1 MKRKFKLSIPARYVL
16 AILSIVCLVLIFV
29 SFKYG
34 DSIAPVKTM
43 VGRVMTPMQKG
54 INQIGS
60 WLYSKA
66 ELLTSIENL
75 LDENNTLK
83 EELSAVTSENKLLQQ
98 EKYELESLR
107 ELYKLDQK
115 YTNYPK
121 VAAQVISRDP
131 NNWNSTI
138 TIDKGS
144 RDGLAVD
151 MNVIAGEGLVG
162 IITEVG
168 YNYSTVR
175 LIVDDSSNV
184 SGMFLKSG
192 DTVNVKGNLKLI
204 DSGLIDLEIIKKDA
218 DVDIGYDVVTSHIS
232 NKFLPGILIGYV
244 ESLSTDPSN
253 ITKSGTLRPA
263 VDFSKLDIVLV
274 ITELKEG
281 KLDTDPNATPEP
293 TGEPSVTN
301 DPNESSTPEVSQS
314 PGATQ

>member
-1 MKRKFKLSIPARYVL
+1 MKRKFKISIPARYVL
-16 AILSIVCLVLIFV
+16 AILSIICLVLIFV

-34 DSIAPVKTM
+34 DSIAPVKTV

-54 INQIGS
+54 INEIGS
-60 WLYSKA
+60 WLYSKK
-66 ELLTSIENL
+66 ELMTSIEKL
-75 LDENNTLK
+75 IEENSTLK
-83 EELSAVTSENKLLQQ
+83 ENLSSVTAENKLLQQ
-98 EKYELESLR
+98 EKYELETLR
-107 ELYKLDQK
+107 KLYKLDQK
-115 YTNYPK
+115 YTSYPK
-121 VAAQVISRDP
+121 VAAQVIAREP
-131 NNWNSTI
+131 NNWNSTV
-138 TIDKGS
+138 TIDKGT

-218 DVDIGYDVVTSHIS
+218 DVQIGYDVVTSHIS

-253 ITKSGTLRPA
+253 ITMSGTLRPA

-274 ITELKEG
+274 ITQLKEE
-281 KLDTDPNATPEP
+281 KLDTDPNSTPSPTSDNSQSSSPEPSGTPEP
-293 TGEPSVTN
+293 SSSP
-301 DPNESSTPEVSQS
+301 ESA
-314 PGATQ
+314 G

>member
-98 EKYELESLR
+98 DKYELESLR

-301 DPNESSTPEVSQS
+301 ASNESSTPEVSQS

>member
-16 AILSIVCLVLIFV
+16 AILSIVCLILIFV

-281 KLDTDPNATPEP
+281 KLATDPNATPEP
-293 TGEPSVTN
+293 TGEPSGTN
-301 DPNESSTPEVSQS
+301 DPNESSTPEGTQS
-314 PGATQ
+314 PDATQ